1 MHLGPL
7 RTFYTHNT
15 CISYVT
21 PVCLYIA
28 HRILFSYQAYRS
40 LPEPSSK
47 PESEKKA
54 EGTVWKRM
62 YRNLAFALP
71 NTPNS
76 HALTCVREPSPQV
89 PVPTAWGHGSARI
102 MEVFTGWVG
111 LAWAG
116 RKKLGPLRS
125 FVHELPPSGNYC
137 LELGPPAGSHQ
148 IIWFSVAA
156 DRINRGGS
164 MVPKGRQSRKTAPT
178 QGRSFCSHPPVRPHC
193 SAAKTKIIS
202 L

>member
-76 HALTCVREPSPQV
+76 HVLTCVHEPSPQM
-89 PVPTAWGHGSARI
+89 PMLAPQGHGSAKI
-102 MEVFTGWVG
+102 MEVFSGWVG
-111 LAWAG
+111 LA
-116 RKKLGPLRS
+116 
-125 FVHELPPSGNYC
+125 
-137 LELGPPAGSHQ
+137 
-148 IIWFSVAA
+148 
-156 DRINRGGS
+156 
-164 MVPKGRQSRKTAPT
+164 
-178 QGRSFCSHPPVRPHC
+178 
-193 SAAKTKIIS
+193 
-202 L
+202 